1 MSHINSL
8 GKVEL
13 LSKSYAA
20 CPSPDG
26 LLRILEASLF
36 FFILGFL
43 TSGNQL
49 LTPFQSGSR
58 PKSARTS
65 LLLILALSKIVGSP
79 LPGWVPPP
87 TMYKFFASSNLFCLV
102 SRTAND
108 LSKNSDLVASFWLI
122 SVNPI
127 NVKNKNRI
135 ILLDDNL
142 YKVFKVGLTN
152 VVAVDDVSFEIEK
165 NDSVS
170 IVGESGSGKTT
181 IANLILGV
189 ETPTSGS
196 IKFENSELDYNKK
209 ELRKKIQFVQQNPL
223 SSLNPKKTIYQTLE
237 LPLKIHNICSK
248 KEIRNRVIE
257 LLNYVDLDENFL
269 ERHPYSL
276 SGGQRQRISIAR
288 ALACEPEI
296 IIFDEPTSAL
306 DVLIQLKIL
315 NLLSEIK
322 EKLNLTYIFIT
333 HDLAVVRNISDKTI
347 VMHNG
352 KIVEMNKTKKVFESP
367 ETQYTK
373 ELIRSIPTITDAEEQ
388 AKPWIVLK
396 NK

>member
-1 MSHINSL
+1 M
-8 GKVEL
+8 
-13 LSKSYAA
+13 
-20 CPSPDG
+20 
-26 LLRILEASLF
+26 
-36 FFILGFL
+36 
-43 TSGNQL
+43 
-49 LTPFQSGSR
+49 
-58 PKSARTS
+58 
-65 LLLILALSKIVGSP
+65 
-79 LPGWVPPP
+79 
-87 TMYKFFASSNLFCLV
+87 
-102 SRTAND
+102 
-108 LSKNSDLVASFWLI
+108 
-122 SVNPI
+122 
-127 NVKNKNRI
+127 
-135 ILLDDNL
+135 
-142 YKVFKVGLTN
+142 
-152 VVAVDDVSFEIEK
+152 
-165 NDSVS
+165 
-170 IVGESGSGKTT
+170 
-181 IANLILGV
+181 
-189 ETPTSGS
+189 
-196 IKFENSELDYNKK
+196 
-209 ELRKKIQFVQQNPL
+209 RKKIQFVQQNPL

-248 KEIRNRVIE
+248 KEIRNRIIK

-315 NLLSEIK
+315 NLLAEIK

-373 ELIRSIPTITDAEEQ
+373 ELIRSIPTITDAEEK
-388 AKPWIVLK
+388 AKP
-396 NK
+396 